1 MIVALGCDHAGFP
14 LKERIAREIEAAGHS
29 VLDVGAFAPEPGDD
43 YPVYARRV
51 GAALQEKRAE
61 RGILLCGSGVGV
73 SVAASKLRGVR
84 AAMCHDVYSAHQGV
98 EHDAQNV
105 LCLGVRVVGSELA
118 AELVRAFLA
127 ARFTGEERHA
137 RRLALVEAIEKDETT
152 GPRSP

>member
-14 LKERIAREIEAAGHS
+14 LKERIAREVADAGHS
-29 VLDVGAFAPEPGDD
+29 VLDVGAFALEPGDD
-43 YPVYARRV
+43 YPIFARRV
-51 GAALQEKRAE
+51 GAAIQEGRAE

-127 ARFTGEERHA
+127 ARFTAEERHA
-137 RRLALVEAIEKDETT
+137 RRLPFVDAIERDEAAR
-152 GPRSP
+152 PR